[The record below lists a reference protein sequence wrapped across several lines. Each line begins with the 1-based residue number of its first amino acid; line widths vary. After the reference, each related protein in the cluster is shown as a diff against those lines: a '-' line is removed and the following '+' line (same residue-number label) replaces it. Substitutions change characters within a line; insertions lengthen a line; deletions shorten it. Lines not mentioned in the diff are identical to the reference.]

1 MKINNIKIAEITF
14 EYFIYLNLIQT
25 LNIDIK
31 GKFVV
36 IESTL
41 MRIKAKSILPSNNKK
56 EVKEKNTFDQLKSK
70 LVEYQK

>member
-1 MKINNIKIAEITF
+1 
-14 EYFIYLNLIQT
+14 
-25 LNIDIK
+25 
-31 GKFVV
+31 
-36 IESTL
+36 